1 MFMCIGVLYDRMHTR
16 RIADYGGVVNTM
28 PKFVTFFVLFS
39 MANSGLPATS
49 GFVGEFMV
57 IMGAVEYNFWI
68 GLLAATALIFGAA
81 YSLWMVKRVAFGEIA
96 NDHVRELTDI
106 NTREFVLLGVMAIA
120 VLAMGIYPKPFT
132 DVMHVSV
139 EALLQHVAV
148 SKL

>member
-1 MFMCIGVLYDRMHTR
+1 
-16 RIADYGGVVNTM
+16 
-28 PKFVTFFVLFS
+28 
-39 MANSGLPATS
+39 
-49 GFVGEFMV
+49 MV